1 MCVCVRVYMHVC
13 CSISLCVFLFLFCL
27 LVCVLVFRGCFVF
40 LSFDGSDTLIKIN
53 IVYLRDF
60 AASD

>member
-1 MCVCVRVYMHVC
+1 MCMCESVCVRVLL
-13 CSISLCVFLFLFCL
+13 SLCFLFLFCL

-53 IVYLRDF
+53 IVYHRDF